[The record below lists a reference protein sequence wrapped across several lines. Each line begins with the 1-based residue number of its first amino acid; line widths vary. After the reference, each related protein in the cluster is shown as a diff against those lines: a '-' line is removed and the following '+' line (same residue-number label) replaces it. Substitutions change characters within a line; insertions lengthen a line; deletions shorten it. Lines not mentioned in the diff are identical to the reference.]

1 MQKNASLILKF
12 LQACATLKHNKESEV
27 LRVAFLNATSTL
39 IATCGADGRAIL
51 WKSSNYDSTDVN
63 TNVEGIA
70 SSNEV
75 EKNRM
80 KKEAILPHGPTQ
92 IYACESLNISDGA
105 SSLFMTAADSSV
117 FLWDANSCFG
127 NASTTPAHVW
137 TVDSNSSNNVSPVNT
152 PGDGQEGSGYGG
164 PRNPDNQIYIFDAK
178 VNPTQSNVIALA
190 LSDGNVRQID
200 IRTPVFASMSKISN
214 SSPTNMGSSSRNRNF
229 GENGAGPILSSISLS
244 GLSTSPSKKAR
255 VGNSHATSVSSR
267 ILYHGDNV
275 RFPVFFS
282 MQTAGSC
289 FLYLT
294 YEIVW
299 NNV

>member
-1 MQKNASLILKF
+1 MLNSS
-12 LQACATLKHNKESEV
+12 QACATLRHNKESEV
-27 LRVAFLNATSTL
+27 LRVAFLNKTSTL

-51 WKSSNYDSTDVN
+51 WKSSNYDSADVN

-127 NASTTPAHVW
+127 NASPTPAHVW

-152 PGDGQEGSGYGG
+152 PGDVPGDGQEGSGYGG
-164 PRNPDNQIYIFDAK
+164 PRNPDNQIFIFDAK
-178 VNPTQSNVIALA
+178 VHPIQSNIIALA

-229 GENGAGPILSSISLS
+229 GESGDGPILSSISLS

-267 ILYHGDNV
+267 ILLHRDNV
-275 RFPVFFS
+275 RYPVIFS
-282 MQTAGSC
+282 IETPGSC
-289 FLYLT
+289 FLHLT
-294 YEIVW
+294 YKIVW
-299 NNV
+299 NKV